1 MNLTEEQILDI
12 FKTHHCTM
20 LYCGHCANN
29 SETEGWNSKII
40 HVEQSFY
47 SSIKCTALFQCPK
60 CKKYT
65 IYIFEIQEIRGNYVV
80 NFSYFCSLL
89 DTFNILSN
97 YLKTYCGYRLAPI
110 AYIVQS
116 AVKNFFTYV
125 CYKYQPR
132 LLRKLDIADTSTSE
146 VHFNITS
153 LLPYITNSN
162 EDLFLRFIPRLAS
175 LSRDSNGSNI
185 ATYILSIL
193 FEPSI
198 LNIQEH
204 IEV

>member
-12 FKTHHCTM
+12 FKTQHCRM
-20 LYCGHCANN
+20 SYCGHCANN

-40 HVEQSFY
+40 HVEHFFY
-47 SSIKCTALFQCPK
+47 SSIKCTVLLQCPK

-65 IYIFEIQEIRGNYVV
+65 IYIFEIHEVRGNYVV
-80 NFSYFCSLL
+80 NYQYFCSLL

-110 AYIVQS
+110 ADIVQS
-116 AVKNFFTYV
+116 AIKNFLAYV

-132 LLRKLDIADTSTSE
+132 LLRKLDIADTSSSE
-146 VHFNITS
+146 VNFSVTG
-153 LLPYITNSN
+153 LLPFVTNSA
-162 EDLFLRFIPRLAS
+162 EDLFLRFVPRLTS
-175 LSRDSNGSNI
+175 LSRDANGTNI
-185 ATYILSIL
+185 ATYILSTI

>member
-12 FKTHHCTM
+12 FKTQHCTM

-65 IYIFEIQEIRGNYVV
+65 IYIFEIQEVRGVYVV
-80 NFSYFCSLL
+80 NYQYFCSLL

-97 YLKTYCGYRLAPI
+97 YLKIYCGYRHIPI
-110 AYIVQS
+110 AYIVRI
-116 AVKNFFTYV
+116 AIKNFFTYI
-125 CYKYQPR
+125 CYKYRPR
-132 LLRKLDIADTSTSE
+132 LLRKLDITDTSTSE
-146 VHFNITS
+146 VHFNVTD

-175 LSRDSNGSNI
+175 LSRDANGTNI
-185 ATYILSIL
+185 ATYMLSTI

>member
-12 FKTHHCTM
+12 FKTQHCRM
-20 LYCGHCANN
+20 SYCGHCANN

-40 HVEQSFY
+40 HVEQFFY
-47 SSIKCTALFQCPK
+47 NSIKCTALFQCPK

-65 IYIFEIQEIRGNYVV
+65 IYIFEIQEVRGEYLVNYQ
-80 NFSYFCSLL
+80 YFCSLL

-97 YLKTYCGYRLAPI
+97 SLKTYCGYRHLPI
-110 AYIVQS
+110 AYIVRS
-116 AVKNFFTYV
+116 AVKNFLAYV

-132 LLRKLDIADTSTSE
+132 LLRKLDIADTSSSE
-146 VHFNITS
+146 VNFSVTG
-153 LLPYITNSN
+153 LLPYVTNSA
-162 EDLFLRFIPRLAS
+162 EDLFLRFTPRLTS
-175 LSRDSNGSNI
+175 LSRDANGTNI
-185 ATYILSIL
+185 ATYILSII

>member
-40 HVEQSFY
+40 HVEQFFY
-47 SSIKCTALFQCPK
+47 SSIKCTMLLQCPK

-65 IYIFEIQEIRGNYVV
+65 IYIFEIQEVRGEYLVNYQ
-80 NFSYFCSLL
+80 YFCSLL
-89 DTFNILSN
+89 DTFNILSSS
-97 YLKTYCGYRLAPI
+97 LKTYCGYRHVPI
-110 AYIVQS
+110 AYIVRS
-116 AVKNFFTYV
+116 AIKNFLTYV

-146 VHFNITS
+146 VNFNVTG
-153 LLPYITNSN
+153 LLPYVTNSA
-162 EDLFLRFIPRLAS
+162 EDLFLRFTPRLVS
-175 LSRDSNGSNI
+175 LSRDANGTNI
-185 ATYILSIL
+185 ATYILSVI

>member
-12 FKTHHCTM
+12 FKAYHCTM

-65 IYIFEIQEIRGNYVV
+65 IYIFEIHEVRGEYLVNYQ
-80 NFSYFCSLL
+80 YFCSLL
-89 DTFNILSN
+89 DTFNILSSS
-97 YLKTYCGYRLAPI
+97 LKIYCGYRHIPI
-110 AYIVQS
+110 ACIVRI
-116 AVKNFFTYV
+116 AIKNFFTYI

-146 VHFNITS
+146 VHFNVTG

-162 EDLFLRFIPRLAS
+162 EDLFLRFTPRLTS
-175 LSRDSNGSNI
+175 LSRDANGTNI
-185 ATYILSIL
+185 ATYILSII

>member
-29 SETEGWNSKII
+29 SETKRWYSKIL
-40 HVEQSFY
+40 HVEQFFY
-47 SSIKCTALFQCPK
+47 SSIKCTILFKCPV
-60 CKKYT
+60 CKSYS
-65 IYIFEIQEIRGNYVV
+65 IYIFEIQEVRGEYVV
-80 NFSYFCSLL
+80 NFSYFCSEL

-97 YLKTYCGYRLAPI
+97 YLKTYCGYRHVPI
-110 AYIVQS
+110 AYIVRS
-116 AVKNFFTYV
+116 AIKNFLAYV

-132 LLRKLDIADTSTSE
+132 LLRKLDIADTSSSE
-146 VHFNITS
+146 VNFNVTG
-153 LLPYITNSN
+153 LLPYVTNSA
-162 EDLFLRFIPRLAS
+162 EDLFLRFTPRLAS
-175 LSRDSNGSNI
+175 LSRDANGTNI
-185 ATYILSIL
+185 ATYILSVI